1 MRVGTWNLAGRWGP
15 EHKRLLEDLK
25 CDVLLLTEV
34 DLRVHLDGYSAQPTT
49 ALMRPQV
56 AWASVLSLKPLRAL
70 PDPHPATAAVEGW
83 GFTWCSSVLPWRS
96 CGAGPVWS
104 GANHAERTQAAVM
117 ELMSALGPGP
127 LVWGGDW
134 NHALSGREHAGS
146 MAGRQSIENAMRRR
160 DLEVPTALLPH
171 ALDGLLSIDHIA
183 VPGGASTTATRIKA
197 VAGAVRLSD
206 HDAYLVEWDGLFANG

>member
-15 EHKRLLEDLK
+15 EHKRLLADLK

-34 DLRVHLDGYSAQPTT
+34 NVGAGLDGYWAHTT
-49 ALMRPQV
+49 AALMRPKV
-56 AWASVLSLKPLRAL
+56 SWASVLSLKPLRAL
-70 PDPHPATAAVEGW
+70 PDPHPATAAAEGL

-96 CGAGPVWS
+96 CGADSVWT
-104 GANHAERTQAAVM
+104 GGNHAERTQAAVV

-146 MAGRQSIENAMRRR
+146 MAGRRSIEDALRNR
-160 DLEVPTALLPH
+160 DLEVATAPLPH

-183 VPGGASTTATRIKA
+183 VPRGASTTANRIKA
-197 VAGAVRLSD
+197 VAGTVRLSD
-206 HDAYLVEWDGLFANG
+206 HDAYLVEWDGPLADG